1 MTDTDQTATSSSQLV
16 KSAFRR
22 KPENECTAHCATLTP
37 PSSTRTEYIPTS
49 WAKQDTIGFT
59 EKLARDFVD
68 GALAAAV
75 LIQPPRQK
83 ALMVSQI
90 EAGLLHLG
98 WTMECEAVDASPFLT
113 KKWLLQLLQER
124 GFTVSPEARARLLG
138 AACKYLAFVFAHVN
152 APGAPIPLGP
162 QQILRLVLAAAV
174 EGDDV

>member
-1 MTDTDQTATSSSQLV
+1 
-16 KSAFRR
+16 
-22 KPENECTAHCATLTP
+22 
-37 PSSTRTEYIPTS
+37 
-49 WAKQDTIGFT
+49 
-59 EKLARDFVD
+59 
-68 GALAAAV
+68 
-75 LIQPPRQK
+75 
-83 ALMVSQI
+83 
-90 EAGLLHLG
+90 
-98 WTMECEAVDASPFLT
+98 MECEAVDASPFLT